1 MSQKRR
7 KFSPEFK
14 ARVALD
20 AMSGEHTLAEL
31 ASKYSVHPNQI
42 STWKKQAKE
51 GMVASFS
58 GKVQTDQQA
67 NEAQIK
73 ELHAKIGQLAVEND
87 FLQRAFAKI

>member
-1 MSQKRR
+1 MSKKRR

-20 AMSGEHTLAEL
+20 AMSGEHTIAEL

-42 STWKKQAKE
+42 SNWKKQAKE

-58 GKVQTDQQA
+58 GKTQNDQQA
-67 NEAQIK
+67 TEAHIK
-73 ELHAKIGQLAVEND
+73 ELHAKIGQLTIEKD
-87 FLQRAFAKI
+87 FLQKAFAKI

>member
-1 MSQKRR
+1 VSAKIISSMS
-7 KFSPEFK
+7 S
-14 ARVALD
+14 D
-20 AMSGEHTLAEL
+20 TEL

-42 STWKKQAKE
+42 STWKKQGKE

>member
-1 MSQKRR
+1 MSKKRR

-20 AMSGEHTLAEL
+20 AMSGEHTIAEL

-51 GMVASFS
+51 GVAASFS
-58 GKVQTDQQA
+58 GKVQTDRQT

-73 ELHAKIGQLAVEND
+73 ELHAKIGQLTIEND
-87 FLQRAFAKI
+87 FLQKAFAKI